1 MKELKE
7 LRVLTEELNERNIK
21 LTNNE
26 LVNLLLATIETMG
39 DNFGTQTKKTDVGG
53 GPTSVRKTLTIGMV
67 GVFLFN

>member
-26 LVNLLLATIETMG
+26 LVNLLLAAIETMG
-39 DNFGTQTKKTDVGG
+39 DKLEPGQKK
-53 GPTSVRKTLTIGMV
+53 RM
-67 GVFLFN
+67 